1 MITQVRI
8 KNFRSIAEACVD
20 LREITVLAGRNGAG
34 KSTFFHAL
42 EMLRD
47 LVAGNLAWA
56 LNANQGFSS
65 IRRWSPAPPS
75 AEVSLGVT
83 LVAEEFWA
91 EYDVTIGEEEGR
103 PVVREET
110 GRVGHEAGGTE
121 DEFRRRG
128 VDLIRQPKL
137 LADTFGI
144 RLDAIQSDQV
154 FLHFLG
160 VAGARK
166 TLFGALREAIS
177 GIAVYSIYAQH
188 LREPQRV
195 LSEPQLLSHGENA
208 ASVLQRLEGSPE
220 HYDLVGVLRRVVGDI
235 EDLKV
240 DEVSG
245 YLITRLVHA
254 EAGGGQP
261 AFELARE
268 SEGTLR
274 LLGLLMA
281 LYQTPIPP
289 FIGIEEPELHIHPG
303 ALGVIADV
311 LREAAL
317 RTQIVVATQSPD
329 LISRFRAE
337 ELRVVER
344 IDGKTE
350 IGGLAE
356 HQREALEQQLFSA
369 GDLLR
374 IEGLAR
380 APVKGRSDA

>member
-8 KNFRSIAEACVD
+8 KNFRSIAEACID
-20 LREITVLAGRNGAG
+20 LSEITVLAGRNGAG
-34 KSTFFHAL
+34 TSTFFHAL
-42 EMLRD
+42 EVLRD
-47 LVAGNLAWA
+47 LVAGNLAWT
-56 LNANQGFSS
+56 LSANQGFSS
-65 IRRWSPAPPS
+65 IRRWSPVPPPV
-75 AEVSLGVT
+75 EVSLGVT
-83 LVAEEFWA
+83 LATEGFWA

-103 PVVREET
+103 PIVREET
-110 GRVGHEAGGTE
+110 GRVGYEAGVIE
-121 DEFRRRG
+121 DEFHRRG
-128 VDLIRQPKL
+128 ADLIQQPKL

-144 RLDAIQSDQV
+144 RLAAIQPDLV
-154 FLHFLG
+154 LLHFLG
-160 VAGARK
+160 VAGPRK
-166 TLFGALREAIS
+166 TLFSALREAIS
-177 GIAVYSIYAQH
+177 GITVYSIYSQH

-208 ASVLQRLEGSPE
+208 ASVLQRLDSSPAFQ
-220 HYDLVGVLRRVVGDI
+220 DLVSVLQRVVGDI
-235 EDLKV
+235 EGLKV

-254 EAGGGQP
+254 ESGGGQP

-268 SEGTLR
+268 SDGTLR
-274 LLGLLMA
+274 LLGLLTA

-380 APVKGRSDA
+380 APVKVQSDA